1 MSIGQA
7 SDLSFLGDDRS
18 IPTDEGLIV
27 VDQESLETGMKGV
40 YAGGD
45 VVAIPGAIIHAIA
58 AGRKAAESIDK
69 VLGGNGVID
78 ETLFQREAPNPY
90 LGRDE
95 GFAIWE
101 REKVPE
107 IELVKRHEGF
117 QELSLGYGEEVAIKE
132 AKRCLQCD
140 LRLHM
145 AVNPSPPEKWLTF
158 NEENV
163 TQVPETEGVY
173 QLLDED
179 HQVMAIKGTAN
190 LREALEGE
198 LDENE
203 RAVWFELEEDK
214 MYSKR
219 ESELIQKYLQE
230 HGEMPGGGDSD
241 LDDLF

>member
-1 MSIGQA
+1 
-7 SDLSFLGDDRS
+7 
-18 IPTDEGLIV
+18 
-27 VDQESLETGMKGV
+27 
-40 YAGGD
+40 
-45 VVAIPGAIIHAIA
+45 
-58 AGRKAAESIDK
+58 
-69 VLGGNGVID
+69 VID
-78 ETLFQREAPNPY
+78 GTLFQREAPNPY

-101 REKVPE
+101 REKVAE
-107 IELVKRHEGF
+107 MGLERRHEGF
-117 QELSLGYGEEVAIKE
+117 QEVSLGYEEEQAIKE

-145 AVNPSPPEKWLTF
+145 AFNPSPPEKWLTF

-163 TQVPETEGVY
+163 NQVPETEGVY

-179 HQVMAIKGTAN
+179 HLVLAIKGTAN

-203 RAVWFELEEDK
+203 KAVWFEFEEDK

-219 ESELIQKYLQE
+219 ESELIQKYLHE
-230 HGEMPGGGDSD
+230 HGEMPGGGDSE